1 MAIDMM
7 SFPKK
12 NGGSFHSYVK
22 LPEGTYDSIMQER
35 KLCLFSHV
43 LYFLMHGFRVVSLD
57 VFGHVWHTVTC
68 HTV

>member
-7 SFPKK
+7 SFPKWWI
-12 NGGSFHSYVK
+12 FPYVK
-22 LPEGTYDSIMQER
+22 LPEATYDSMMQEI
-35 KLCLFSHV
+35 KLCLFNHV